1 MLRRAVHVLGLA
13 ALTMLVASPAA
24 AQTQPK
30 ILETGIERPAS
41 AIFIG
46 NSFFYYNNSLHNH
59 VRLLLRSADP
69 LPLPRHVGDDQR
81 LGRRLA

>member
-1 MLRRAVHVLGLA
+1 MMLRRAVFVLSLA
-13 ALTMLVASPAA
+13 ALTAAAASPAA

-30 ILETGIERPAS
+30 ILEAGVERPAS

-59 VRLLLRSADP
+59 VGLLLRSARSASTDSAP
-69 LPLPRHVGDDQR
+69 HP
-81 LGRRLA
+81 